1 MDCLPYDRVSPN
13 GEVAGGRV
21 ATLVRLAAGRALN
34 GNSASPPAIVL
45 TTVNAVLQHVPPGVT
60 FHGALFEIKSGGTLD
75 TDAMTAFL
83 ARNGYSRTGTVR
95 EPGEFA
101 FRGGIVDMFPPG
113 SDMPLRLDLFGD
125 VVERIRNFDPMTQ
138 IGGGDVDGVALE
150 PVSEVFLDPAA
161 ISLFRA
167 GYRETFG
174 AVTDDPLY
182 VAVSEGRKQ
191 IGMEHW
197 LPLFHPNMETLFDY
211 LPDAV
216 VTLDHQADE
225 VVAARLEAIAEF
237 FDSRQTFLDAQPAR
251 SGTADVGGPPY
262 RPLAPNRLYLDDKGW
277 QSALKDRAVV
287 GFSPFA
293 TPGGGVS
300 VDLGGRRCQDFA
312 AARVQA
318 RAEERADGEANV
330 FDTVR
335 DTINQWQG
343 TGQRVAIAC
352 FSNGSR
358 ERLAQLLGDHGVR
371 ALQPVDDWTAF
382 EALAPSTLG
391 LVVLGIEHGYS
402 AGKSVIIG
410 EQDILGERLVRPVR
424 RRRAEHF
431 IADAGTLSTNEL
443 VVHLDH
449 GIGRFEGL
457 ETVTVSGAPHDCLR
471 LSYDGGD
478 RLFIPVENIE
488 ILSRY
493 ANAESEVA
501 LDRLGGA
508 AWQARKSKLKK
519 RLREMADELIKV
531 AAQRTLQ
538 EVDRLVPPEGLYQE
552 FCARFAWPETEDQHR
567 AIGES
572 LGDLA
577 SGRPMDRLV
586 CGDVGFGKTEV
597 ALRAA
602 FVTVL
607 GGGQVALVAPT
618 TLLVRQ
624 HLATFRERFNGLP
637 VRIEQLSRMVTQ
649 KQASEIKAAMALGD
663 VDIVIGTHA
672 LLSKGIKFKNLELL
686 VVDEEQHFGVTHK
699 ERLKRL
705 KANVHVLTLTAT
717 PIPRTLQM
725 ALTGV
730 KDMSMIATPPVDRL
744 AVRTFV
750 TPYDP
755 VTVREAI
762 MRERF
767 RGGQVFYVCPR
778 IADLDELYE
787 RLYKLVPEVEIAVA
801 HGRMPVRELERVMNG
816 FYDGSFGML
825 LSTQIIESG
834 LDIPT
839 ANTLIVHRADMFG
852 LAQLYQ
858 LRGRVGRF
866 KLRAYCYLTLPPTG
880 MLSEAASK
888 RLEVLQ
894 SLDSL
899 GAGFTLASHDL
910 DLRGAGN
917 LLGDEQSGHVREVGV
932 ELYQQMLEEAVA
944 QARGGESPSA
954 EDDKAGWSPQ
964 INIGMPVLIPDRYV
978 EDLDTRLGLYCR
990 IAGLESANERE
1001 SFAAEMIDRFGSLPD
1016 EVENL
1021 LRIVALKG
1029 LCRVAGVATLDAG
1042 PKGAVVTF
1050 HGDDFTNPEGL
1061 IGFINDE
1068 VGKVSLR
1075 PDHRLVYRRDWEM
1088 PASRLTGAL
1097 DLMRKLADLAG

>member
-1 MDCLPYDRVSPN
+1 
-13 GEVAGGRV
+13 
-21 ATLVRLAAGRALN
+21 
-34 GNSASPPAIVL
+34 
-45 TTVNAVLQHVPPGVT
+45 
-60 FHGALFEIKSGGTLD
+60 
-75 TDAMTAFL
+75 
-83 ARNGYSRTGTVR
+83 
-95 EPGEFA
+95 
-101 FRGGIVDMFPPG
+101 
-113 SDMPLRLDLFGD
+113 
-125 VVERIRNFDPMTQ
+125 
-138 IGGGDVDGVALE
+138 
-150 PVSEVFLDPAA
+150 
-161 ISLFRA
+161 
-167 GYRETFG
+167 
-174 AVTDDPLY
+174 
-182 VAVSEGRKQ
+182 
-191 IGMEHW
+191 
-197 LPLFHPNMETLFDY
+197 
-211 LPDAV
+211 
-216 VTLDHQADE
+216 
-225 VVAARLEAIAEF
+225 
-237 FDSRQTFLDAQPAR
+237 
-251 SGTADVGGPPY
+251 
-262 RPLAPNRLYLDDKGW
+262 
-277 QSALKDRAVV
+277 
-287 GFSPFA
+287 
-293 TPGGGVS
+293 
-300 VDLGGRRCQDFA
+300 
-312 AARVQA
+312 
-318 RAEERADGEANV
+318 
-330 FDTVR
+330 
-335 DTINQWQG
+335 
-343 TGQRVAIAC
+343 
-352 FSNGSR
+352 
-358 ERLAQLLGDHGVR
+358 
-371 ALQPVDDWTAF
+371 
-382 EALAPSTLG
+382 
-391 LVVLGIEHGYS
+391 
-402 AGKSVIIG
+402 
-410 EQDILGERLVRPVR
+410 
-424 RRRAEHF
+424 
-431 IADAGTLSTNEL
+431 
-443 VVHLDH
+443 
-449 GIGRFEGL
+449 
-457 ETVTVSGAPHDCLR
+457 
-471 LSYDGGD
+471 
-478 RLFIPVENIE
+478 
-488 ILSRY
+488 
-493 ANAESEVA
+493 
-501 LDRLGGA
+501 
-508 AWQARKSKLKK
+508 
-519 RLREMADELIKV
+519 MADELIKV